1 MQGHQ
6 IDKTKHF
13 HSIQILS
20 DKKPQ
25 LQITKSGSAI
35 PNTYKHPRKRR
46 KNREPLTITE
56 DIPLD
61 HFFA

>member
-6 IDKTKHF
+6 IDKNKHF

-35 PNTYKHPRKRR
+35 PNTYKHPRKKEKKKKKPGTINNNRR
-46 KNREPLTITE
+46 YP
-56 DIPLD
+56 P
-61 HFFA
+61 